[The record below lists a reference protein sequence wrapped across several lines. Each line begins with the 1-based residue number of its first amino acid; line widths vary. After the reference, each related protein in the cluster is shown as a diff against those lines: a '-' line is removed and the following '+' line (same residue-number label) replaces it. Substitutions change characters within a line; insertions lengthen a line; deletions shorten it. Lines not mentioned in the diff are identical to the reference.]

1 MTELATANEKLA
13 AKDSELQERMKEL
26 RELSEC
32 FHRKENESSEM
43 TARLT
48 EISKIKSQLDEANAH
63 VDALGKKCCSIDRVQ
78 ICYQDRVS
86 INTCTLFSNRPIPTA
101 LTKS

>member
-86 INTCTLFSNRPIPTA
+86 INTCTF
-101 LTKS
+101 LTGQFPLH